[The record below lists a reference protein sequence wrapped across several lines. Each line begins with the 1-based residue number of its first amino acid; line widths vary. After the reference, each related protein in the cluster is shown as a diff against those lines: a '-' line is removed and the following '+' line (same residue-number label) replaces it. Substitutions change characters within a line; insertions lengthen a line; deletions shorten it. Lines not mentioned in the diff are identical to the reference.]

1 MIGMWDLLDLCGMVA
16 VSPMWCQAARTVL
29 SKPPDSA

>member
-1 MIGMWDLLDLCGMVA
+1 MIGIQSLLDLCGMVA
-16 VSPMWCQAARTVL
+16 VSPMWSQAARTVL